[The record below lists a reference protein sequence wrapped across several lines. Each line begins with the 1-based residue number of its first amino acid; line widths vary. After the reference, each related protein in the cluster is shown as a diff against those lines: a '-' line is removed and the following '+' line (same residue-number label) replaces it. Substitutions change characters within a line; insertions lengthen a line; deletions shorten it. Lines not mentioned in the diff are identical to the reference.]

1 MARRHKLKNWSRKK
15 SPAERMTFWDHT
27 CFFLVVCII
36 MPALAIGFGYL
47 MKYAFF
53 IIMPLLMLWH
63 WYDLK
68 RWGKMY

>member
-36 MPALAIGFGYL
+36 MP
-47 MKYAFF
+47 
-53 IIMPLLMLWH
+53 LLMLWH